1 MTFETFGRQVDFVLA
16 RVASLVAAYTNQAF
30 DNYSARSIEGKKR
43 NEISGLLK
51 LSDGQ
56 LQDMGISRDDVRMA
70 LAKPLEFNSGRYLE
84 GVRRSKSRS

>member
-1 MTFETFGRQVDFVLA
+1 MTFETLGRQVDFVLA
-16 RVASLVAAYTNQAF
+16 RVASLGAAYANQLLK
-30 DNYSARSIEGKKR
+30 NVVARSIEGKKR
-43 NEISGLLK
+43 DEISGLLK

-84 GVRRSKSRS
+84 GVRRNNRRP